1 METLID
7 NAVAMQQEQIA
18 TKIQFSML
26 KKTMDVQKDMGEA
39 IIGLIDNAA
48 SVMQT
53 PGKTIGL
60 GNNFDAYA

>member
-1 METLID
+1 
-7 NAVAMQQEQIA
+7 
-18 TKIQFSML
+18 
-26 KKTMDVQKDMGEA
+26 MGEA

-60 GNNFDAYA
+60 GNNFDVYA